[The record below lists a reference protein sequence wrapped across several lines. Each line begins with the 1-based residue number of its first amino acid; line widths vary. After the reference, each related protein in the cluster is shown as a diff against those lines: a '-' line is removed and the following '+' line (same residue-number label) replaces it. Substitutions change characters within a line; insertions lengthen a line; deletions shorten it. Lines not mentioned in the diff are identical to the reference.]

1 MILVLFL
8 NYTLDISILEFIG
21 VTITSVWY
29 LDLNSVVMC
38 RRVQVFSFCWLVSP
52 FTERNKKT

>member
-29 LDLNSVVMC
+29 LDHIALSCVVEC
-38 RRVQVFSFCWLVSP
+38 RFFRFVG
-52 FTERNKKT
+52 